1 MSSTQQIHPEAS
13 PLEVSA
19 VWPSTLGSL
28 LAGQLH
34 SLGVWQ
40 AFGLVGGAVAP
51 LAAALQQT
59 PIEVFHFR
67 HESGAAF
74 AATEAYF
81 ASGRPTVVFATS
93 GPGITNA
100 LTGMMA
106 ARWEGAKVVLVSGST
121 SSSLRGRWACQE
133 TNGLTMPAGVFEKGP
148 LFDYA
153 AIIETADELPA
164 VLRRLEQ
171 GFTQPGGFVA
181 HVSLSTALQTQK
193 LPPDLLR
200 NRGLLSAARVCAS
213 EADLVHCAGLLESG
227 PAAIWVGFGAR
238 NASATVR
245 RLAERLGCVVMSTP
259 RAKGIFP
266 ETHPLYLG
274 VTGLGG
280 HLRVEQYLNAFPPEH
295 VLVLGTRMGEP
306 SSFWQAELVPRQS
319 FIHVDLDPTVHGVAY
334 PNARTLGIRSDVGP
348 FVEGVLSRLRA
359 PPRTPSRPT
368 QQTVAVPS
376 REGPI
381 RARFLMEAVQA
392 EVLRRSN
399 AVVLTES
406 GNSFAW
412 GNNLLKFDEP
422 NRYRVSVGFGSMGHA
437 TTGVVGCALG
447 RRGKAVAIV
456 GDGAMLMNSEI
467 STAVQYGAD
476 AVWVVLNDAQYGMV
490 EHGMRMQGFR
500 PVETQLPPTDFVAI
514 ARGMGAHGATVREED
529 ALAPA
534 LRKAMA
540 ARGPYVV
547 DVHVDK
553 TEPGPW
559 MRRIQNLIM
568 QGAQGGAS

>member
-1 MSSTQQIHPEAS
+1 MSSLQTQQELSNLTAN
-13 PLEVSA
+13 V
-19 VWPSTLGSL
+19 VWPSSVGNL
-28 LAGQLH
+28 LATQLH
-34 SLGVWQ
+34 ALGIWQ

-81 ASGRPTVVFATS
+81 AAGRPTLVFATS

-100 LTGMMA
+100 ITGMLA
-106 ARWEGAKVVLVSGST
+106 ARWEGAKVVMLSGST
-121 SSSLRGRWACQE
+121 SSTLRGRWSCQE
-133 TNGLTMPAGVFEKGP
+133 TNSRTMPAGVLEDGP

-153 AIIETADELPA
+153 VVIERAEELPA

-171 GFTQPGGFVA
+171 GLTRPGGFVA
-181 HVSLSTALQTQK
+181 HLSLSTALQTQ
-193 LPPDLLR
+193 LVGPELLGT
-200 NRGLLSAARVCAS
+200 RGQFTSSRVCAS
-213 EADLVHCAGLLESG
+213 ETDLAHCAELLESG
-227 PAAIWVGFGAR
+227 PAALWVGFGAR
-238 NASATVR
+238 HASAALR
-245 RLAERLGCVVMSTP
+245 RLAERLGGVVMSTP
-259 RAKGIFP
+259 RGKGIFP
-266 ETHPLYLG
+266 ESHPLYLG

-280 HLRVEQYLNAFPPEH
+280 HLRVEQYLNAYPPEH

-306 SSFWQAELVPRQS
+306 SSFWQPELVPRRS

-334 PNARTLGIRSDVGP
+334 PLARTLAITSDVGP
-348 FVEGVLSRLRA
+348 FVEGVLKYLRA
-359 PPRTPSRPT
+359 PPRTPNRPT
-368 QQTVAVPS
+368 HQTAVLPAG
-376 REGPI
+376 EGPV
-381 RARFLMEAVQA
+381 RARFLMEAIQA
-392 EVLRRSN
+392 EVVRRTP

-406 GNSFAW
+406 GNAFAW
-412 GNNLLKFDEP
+412 GNNLLKFEEP
-422 NRYRVSVGFGSMGHA
+422 NRYRVSVGFGSMGQA
-437 TTGVVGCALG
+437 TTGVVGCALA
-447 RRGKAVAIV
+447 RRGKAVAVV
-456 GDGAMLMNSEI
+456 GDGAMLMNNEI

-500 PVETQLPPTDFVAI
+500 PVETQLPQTDFVAV
-514 ARGMGAHGATVREED
+514 ARAMGAQGMVVRGEA

-534 LRKAMA
+534 LRKAME
-540 ARGPYVV
+540 ARGPYVL

-559 MRRIQNLIM
+559 MRRIQNLIL